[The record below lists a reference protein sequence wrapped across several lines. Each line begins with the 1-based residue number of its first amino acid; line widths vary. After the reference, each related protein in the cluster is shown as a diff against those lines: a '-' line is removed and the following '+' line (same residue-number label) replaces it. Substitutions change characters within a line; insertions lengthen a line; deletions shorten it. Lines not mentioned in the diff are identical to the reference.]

1 MDQHSELRGKAEF
14 PPRTLHPPPASSSS
28 GSTPSPSKRKYHD
41 IDTNSPVRPRVFDPD
56 ADADAAGPAQDSAST
71 PTRSP
76 RRSTPPAAAM
86 AANEHLSTHKS
97 DSGLHIVL
105 HPLPLLEISD
115 FITRGYQR
123 DFKGAIVGALLGQQN
138 GREITI
144 EYSFTLKSNK
154 TEDGTYQLDELFFSS
169 RLEQS
174 AYPPIRPLCEPP
186 N

>member
-1 MDQHSELRGKAEF
+1 MDQHSELRGKAES
-14 PPRTLHPPPASSSS
+14 PPRTLQPPPASSSS
-28 GSTPSPSKRKYHD
+28 DSAPSPSKRKYHH
-41 IDTNSPVRPRVFDPD
+41 IDTNSPIRPRAIDTDAD

-71 PTRSP
+71 PTRSSP
-76 RRSTPPAAAM
+76 RRTTPPAAM
-86 AANEHLSTHKS
+86 AANDHLSTHKS

-174 AYPPIRPLCEPP
+174 AYPLPPL
-186 N
+186 